1 MNINASID
9 ESSLGPAPNIAFS
22 TAYLAPELRNDVWRE
37 IIGPFFDTLPVENGQ
52 GCHLEGA
59 VTSHSVGTLLI
70 GETAFNAQRYSR
82 SRSLVLASGLDQYMI
97 QLFLSGALDG
107 DCGGVPVAV
116 RPGDIFALDLS
127 RVANT
132 QTSPGTTVT
141 IFLPRERVD
150 KAAAGRS
157 IHGAVLKADWPIT
170 RLLASFVVRLSELA
184 PQMKD
189 DEALTVETGTV
200 NLLSEALAKKFV
212 STSATDDPALARVL
226 RSQVLAY
233 IDANLTS
240 PDIGPTSILMH
251 FRVSRAHLY
260 RVFAVDGGVARV
272 IRDRR
277 LDAAYS
283 ALVLGSSRRDQSIT
297 RLAHELSF
305 SGSNHFLR
313 AFRARFG
320 MTPSEAREIGFTFRL
335 ANRGIAGLQSHF
347 TKYAQPRVLSQ

>member
-1 MNINASID
+1 MSIDASTD
-9 ESSLGPAPNIAFS
+9 ESSLGPATNIAFS
-22 TAYLAPELRNDVWRE
+22 TDYLTPELRVDVWRE
-37 IIGPFFDTLPVENGQ
+37 IISPFFDTLPVENEQ
-52 GCHLEGA
+52 GPLLEGA

-70 GETAFNAQRYSR
+70 GGTAFNAQRYDR
-82 SRSLVLASGLDQYMI
+82 SRKLVLASGLDQYMI
-97 QLFLSGALDG
+97 QLFISGALDG
-107 DCGGVPVAV
+107 DCCGLPVSV

-132 QTSPGTTVT
+132 QVSPGTTVT

-150 KAAAGRS
+150 KVASGRS
-157 IHGAVLKADWPIT
+157 VHGAVLKADWPIT
-170 RLLASFVVRLSELA
+170 RLLASFIVTLNQLA
-184 PQMKD
+184 PQMKGA
-189 DEALTVETGTV
+189 EALAVEAGAV
-200 NLLSEALAKKFV
+200 NLLSEALVRKFE
-212 STSATDDPALARVL
+212 SASVTDDPVLSRVL

-240 PDIGPTSILMH
+240 PNLGLASILER

-260 RVFAVDGGVARV
+260 RIFAADGGIASA

-320 MTPSEAREIGFTFRL
+320 MTPSEAREAGFTFHL
-335 ANRGIAGLQSHF
+335 ANRGIAGLQTHF
-347 TKYAQPRVLSQ
+347 AKYAQPGA